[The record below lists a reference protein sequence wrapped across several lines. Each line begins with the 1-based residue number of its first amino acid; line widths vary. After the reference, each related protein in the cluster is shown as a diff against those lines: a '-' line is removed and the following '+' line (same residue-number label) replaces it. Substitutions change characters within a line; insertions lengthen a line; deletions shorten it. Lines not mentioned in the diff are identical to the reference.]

1 MNAFSGFGLSSK
13 KFFPDI
19 QFCIS
24 TIFNALLNNKIIQM
38 SKAVAGRRMFL
49 MQAASQARANCVLF
63 QGGPGAAVGAGL
75 LSAGE
80 HVSAKGWCS
89 AYAEKAA

>member
-19 QFCIS
+19 QFCIP
-24 TIFNALLNNKIIQM
+24 TISNALLNNKIIQM

-49 MQAASQARANCVLF
+49 MQAASQARTKCVLF
-63 QGGPGAAVGAGL
+63 QGRLGVAVGAGL

-80 HVSAKGWCS
+80 HVSANGWCS